1 MDWHFKVHQR
11 MAEAE
16 TRGQHRS
23 WYVDELVS
31 LALKQFQGSANNTQD
46 WIKSREVEDES
57 GTATTV
63 ANNSSAASA
72 AANNPK
78 LQYLAVP
85 DDPALANSLCPICQ
99 EKFEM
104 KWLDE
109 AQEFVWMDA
118 KKVGDRIYHASCYA
132 EATKDVNTQVKRGTP
147 EPAGVLGKRKAEVSH
162 FLQHIYE
169 F

>member
-1 MDWHFKVHQR
+1 

-31 LALKQFQGSANNTQD
+31 SLDYNPSQLRLTVLQD

-57 GTATTV
+57 GTTVTV
-63 ANNSSAASA
+63 AHNSSAASA

-118 KKVGDRIYHASCYA
+118 KKVGGRIYHASCYA
-132 EATKDVNTQVKRGTP
+132 EATKDVNTQIKRGTP
-147 EPAGVLGKRKAEVSH
+147 EPVLGKRKAEVKM
-162 FLQHIYE
+162 F
-169 F
+169 